1 MPRQTIFALSSGAP
15 PAAIAVVR
23 VSGPGAVA
31 AAVALTGQR
40 PEPRRARLARIADPD
55 SGLPIDRGLLLFF
68 PGPRSVTGEDLVEFH
83 LHGGRAVIAAV
94 ERALATL
101 PGLRPAR
108 AGEFTW
114 RAFQNGKTD
123 LIAVEGLSD
132 LLRAETEAQRRR
144 ALAVAEGGLTARID
158 GWQKEILI
166 AGALIESRL
175 DFSDEDDV
183 DAVDTEPMVHARLS
197 ALQAALAAQLARPPA
212 ERLRDGL
219 SVVIAGPPNAGKS
232 TLLNRLVEREAA
244 IVSAIAGTT
253 RDLIEVPVVLG
264 GVAYRLTD
272 TAGLR
277 AGGDDPIERIGIDR
291 AAAAIA
297 DADIVLWLGDGPPA
311 DGEQGQALLHLHPRA
326 DLPGRAEAPPGR
338 LALSAATGGGI
349 AELIA
354 AMGEVATTLL
364 PRADELALSRRQR
377 EAVATVAEHVVAAL
391 TLDDDLLRAE
401 HLRLARACFD
411 ALTGRAGTEDM
422 LDALFG
428 TFCIGK

>member
-1 MPRQTIFALSSGAP
+1 MPRETIFALSSGAP
-15 PAAIAVVR
+15 PAAIAVIR

-55 SGLPIDRGLLLFF
+55 SGVPIDRGLLLFF
-68 PGPRSVTGEDLVEFH
+68 PGPQSVTGEDLVEFH
-83 LHGGRAVIAAV
+83 LHGGRAVIAAA

-144 ALAVAEGGLTARID
+144 ALAVAEGGLTAQID

-183 DAVDTEPMVHARLS
+183 DAVDTEPMVQARLR
-197 ALQAALAAQLARPPA
+197 ALQAALTAQLARPPA

-244 IVSAIAGTT
+244 IVSTIAGTT

-264 GVAYRLTD
+264 GIAYRLTD

-277 AGGDDPIERIGIDR
+277 SGGDDPIERIGIDR

-297 DADIVLWLGDGPPA
+297 GADIVLWLGDAPPA
-311 DGEQGQALLHLHPRA
+311 DGENGQALLHLHPRA
-326 DLPGRAEAPPGR
+326 DLPGRGEASPGR
-338 LALSAATGGGI
+338 LALSAATGAGV

-354 AMGEVATTLL
+354 AMGEVAATLL
-364 PRADELALSRRQR
+364 PRVDELALSRRQR
-377 EAVATVAEHVVAAL
+377 DAVAAVAEHVAAAL
-391 TLDDDLLRAE
+391 ALDDDLLRAE

-411 ALTGRAGTEDM
+411 ALTGRAGTEEM